1 MAGQRSEG
9 KMGSPNRITRRV
21 KIVLSD
27 IESLEGSSCGASG
40 TYL

>member
-21 KIVLSD
+21 KIVLS
-27 IESLEGSSCGASG
+27 IGSLEGSGW
-40 TYL
+40 YNIP